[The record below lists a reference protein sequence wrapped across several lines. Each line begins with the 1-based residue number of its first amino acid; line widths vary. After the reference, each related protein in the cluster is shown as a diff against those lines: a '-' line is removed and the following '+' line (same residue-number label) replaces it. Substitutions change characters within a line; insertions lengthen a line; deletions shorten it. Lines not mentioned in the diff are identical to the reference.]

1 MQRWWAVVGFMGQAM
16 NLVLAGFMTFGW
28 FGLLGY
34 DVVVVGGGVVGGF
47 VMVVFF
53 KIIFVVVF
61 GGFDIE
67 FFFGAM
73 NF

>member
-1 MQRWWAVVGFMGQAM
+1 M
-16 NLVLAGFMTFGW
+16 
-28 FGLLGY
+28 
-34 DVVVVGGGVVGGF
+34 VGGGVVGGF

-67 FFFGAM
+67 FFFGT
-73 NF
+73 